1 MVDKLID
8 ILLKILT
15 NLSQWLYN
23 IQVNWYSKDISSV
36 EIIDLDSNFDIN
48 ELSQNDLINRK
59 NELKTKLW
67 ESLEVKHTDNHWYN
81 NSYIVGGLILGSLI
95 ILGGAYYY
103 FYYYKNSDIPVDSIS
118 NHDTTNDHSSFSDN
132 EAGTSNDI
140 ELQESK
146 PSDSVINTYSDNDPW
161 AGTMSD
167 ETRADMDHYFPH
179 RDNVSAQS
187 RSSSPSGSDVTVTPK
202 SIIQPTYQGDEEAN
216 FIEYG
221 KRVLN
226 RK

>member
-103 FYYYKNSDIPVDSIS
+103 FIIKNNDVPVDSIS

-179 RDNVSAQS
+179 RNNISDQS

-221 KRVLN
+221 KRVLK
-226 RK
+226 RR

>member
-103 FYYYKNSDIPVDSIS
+103 FIIKNNDVPVVSNPRPEISD
-118 NHDTTNDHSSFSDN
+118 DHSRPFN
-132 EAGTSNDI
+132 NMNTEAGSPNSNDI

-146 PSDSVINTYSDNDPW
+146 PSDSILNTYSNNDPW
-161 AGTMSD
+161 AGTISEDMRS
-167 ETRADMDHYFPH
+167 DMDHYYIKLIMFLTSLEVHPLL
-179 RDNVSAQS
+179 DQM
-187 RSSSPSGSDVTVTPK
+187 
-202 SIIQPTYQGDEEAN
+202 
-216 FIEYG
+216 
-221 KRVLN
+221 
-226 RK
+226 

>member
-67 ESLEVKHTDNHWYN
+67 EYLEVKHTDNHWYN

-103 FYYYKNSDIPVDSIS
+103 FIIKNNDVPVVSNPRPEISD
-118 NHDTTNDHSSFSDN
+118 DHSIIWTLKLDLLIQMILN
-132 EAGTSNDI
+132 CKN
-140 ELQESK
+140 LNL
-146 PSDSVINTYSDNDPW
+146 VIQ
-161 AGTMSD
+161 
-167 ETRADMDHYFPH
+167 F
-179 RDNVSAQS
+179 
-187 RSSSPSGSDVTVTPK
+187 
-202 SIIQPTYQGDEEAN
+202 
-216 FIEYG
+216 
-221 KRVLN
+221 
-226 RK
+226 

>member
-67 ESLEVKHTDNHWYN
+67 EYLEVKHTYNHWYN
-81 NSYIVGGLILGSLI
+81 NYYIV
-95 ILGGAYYY
+95 
-103 FYYYKNSDIPVDSIS
+103 
-118 NHDTTNDHSSFSDN
+118 
-132 EAGTSNDI
+132 
-140 ELQESK
+140 
-146 PSDSVINTYSDNDPW
+146 
-161 AGTMSD
+161 
-167 ETRADMDHYFPH
+167 
-179 RDNVSAQS
+179 
-187 RSSSPSGSDVTVTPK
+187 
-202 SIIQPTYQGDEEAN
+202 
-216 FIEYG
+216 
-221 KRVLN
+221 
-226 RK
+226 